1 MTAQKD
7 SRNRWRN
14 AHDPKINIPPT
25 VMQVYPEGWQPNL
38 HTPCYFSVGNWLDGT
53 VEEFMTSNNI
63 RLIVRASGQ
72 AGDAYKPPGKEY
84 GVNALVEFGRPWVPR

>member
-1 MTAQKD
+1 
-7 SRNRWRN
+7 
-14 AHDPKINIPPT
+14 
-25 VMQVYPEGWQPNL
+25 MQVYPEGWQPNL
-38 HTPCYFSVGNWLDGT
+38 HTPCYLIVGNWLDGT

-84 GVNALVEFGRPWVPR
+84 GVNALVEFGRPWVPRQAMGAKVNVRIRAGEVSGGDQ